1 MVAYLLSVADRWWPR
16 FTRIAGWWPNKRK
29 IVAFQ
34 FHLHDLQQSRSS
46 GDERTTPSG
55 IPTSSGSRRCC
66 TFVRSAPQISRNREA
81 SDLDAPAT
89 IAPPRSKTG
98 RSAGSLTRNLELRP
112 STGQDRAGRDPRT
125 PLGLNCS
132 LYSTPAR
139 SPRRARTYSA
149 LRPSMHAIRVW
160 PSSQDGVTGPRDTR
174 QKNNQRLTPA
184 ILEQQ
189 TRPTRLL

>member
-1 MVAYLLSVADRWWPR
+1 MIGGGRVSRASRDGGRTSVRSSR
-16 FTRIAGWWPNKRK
+16 FNFT
-29 IVAFQ
+29 F
-34 FHLHDLQQSRSS
+34 DLQSRSS
-46 GDERTTPSG
+46 SGDEPTTPSG

-89 IAPPRSKTG
+89 NHRAAAIKDGPERGQSNSQFG
-98 RSAGSLTRNLELRP
+98 LRP

-139 SPRRARTYSA
+139 SPLRARTYSA

-160 PSSQDGVTGPRDTR
+160 PSSQDGLPGPRNTR
-174 QKNNQRLTPA
+174 QKNTQRLSPA

-189 TRPTRLL
+189 ALQTRLL

>member
-1 MVAYLLSVADRWWPR
+1 MIGGGRVSRASRDGGRTSVRSSR
-16 FTRIAGWWPNKRK
+16 FNFT
-29 IVAFQ
+29 F
-34 FHLHDLQQSRSS
+34 DLQSRSS
-46 GDERTTPSG
+46 SGDELTTPSG

-98 RSAGSLTRNLELRP
+98 RSAGSLTRNLELRTC
-112 STGQDRAGRDPRT
+112 TGQDRARRDPRM

-160 PSSQDGVTGPRDTR
+160 PSSQDGLPGPRNTR
-174 QKNNQRLTPA
+174 QKNTQRLSPA

-189 TRPTRLL
+189 ALQTRLL